1 MTEVLI
7 DLDPQN
13 MRKARVSSEGSDR
26 PLIVTQIVNACIE
39 SLQCL
44 ETLSGDLQ
52 MAVRSSYI
60 KSIGDGFSTFSILP
74 HAATDTFRFQQLL
87 YA

>member
-13 MRKARVSSEGSDR
+13 MRKVRVSSESPDR
-26 PLIVTQIVNACIE
+26 SLIVTQIVNACIE

-60 KSIGDGFSTFSILP
+60 KSIGDGFSTFSILSN
-74 HAATDTFRFQQLL
+74 AATDTFRFQQLL